1 MISLRR
7 ARSSAS
13 GTACWPASSVSSCRS
28 CWYCSAQSTEAVTP
42 SPQVGHAALEH
53 QNELVTGREQAFAQ
67 EAGHLDRARRLL
79 DAGADRRR
87 PGGHPSGIAA
97 HEHVV
102 EIAQVAIDAQFREK
116 RDPLEHLADL
126 ARRMLGRRAPQPAL
140 TGLAVRARGLHGR
153 RTALQDDD
161 RHLGMDGLSRG
172 SLELG
177 QGRGNQGADRA
188 DVDDDESMLVEP
200 MPGTQEQSFA
210 VRTVNYFIAQDPH
223 ERTALVFEAQGLAGL
238 LLVIEQGAAAGVQR
252 TQ

>member
-1 MISLRR
+1 
-7 ARSSAS
+7 
-13 GTACWPASSVSSCRS
+13 
-28 CWYCSAQSTEAVTP
+28 
-42 SPQVGHAALEH
+42 
-53 QNELVTGREQAFAQ
+53 
-67 EAGHLDRARRLL
+67 
-79 DAGADRRR
+79 
-87 PGGHPSGIAA
+87 
-97 HEHVV
+97 
-102 EIAQVAIDAQFREK
+102 
-116 RDPLEHLADL
+116 
-126 ARRMLGRRAPQPAL
+126 
-140 TGLAVRARGLHGR
+140 
-153 RTALQDDD
+153 
-161 RHLGMDGLSRG
+161 MDGLSRG